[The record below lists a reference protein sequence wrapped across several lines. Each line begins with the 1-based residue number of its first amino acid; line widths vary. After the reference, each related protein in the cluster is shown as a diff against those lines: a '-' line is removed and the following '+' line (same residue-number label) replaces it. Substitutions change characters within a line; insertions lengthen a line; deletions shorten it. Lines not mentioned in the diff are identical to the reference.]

1 MVVIRLHG
9 YGGHSEVGTVDG
21 NHSGLRKA
29 SLGVVFLDH
38 GVYRDGGDYE
48 QDDEIHLDAG

>member
-9 YGGHSEVGTVDG
+9 YGGHCQVGAVDG

-29 SLGVVFLDH
+29 SLGVVFLNH
-38 GVYRDGGDYE
+38 GVHRDGRDYE
-48 QDDEIHLDAG
+48 QDNKIYLNTG